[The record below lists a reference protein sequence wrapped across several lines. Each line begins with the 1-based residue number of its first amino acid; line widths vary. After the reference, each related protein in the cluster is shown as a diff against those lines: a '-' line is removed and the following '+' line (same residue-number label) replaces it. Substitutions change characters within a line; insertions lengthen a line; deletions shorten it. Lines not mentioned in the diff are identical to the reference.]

1 MLKISLR
8 YAVNRLREPSTLA
21 GLAGLAIMFGV
32 DATKT
37 TAALDALAAILA
49 AGAVFLPEKKA

>member
-1 MLKISLR
+1 MLR
-8 YAVNRLREPSTLA
+8 YIVNRLREPSTLA
-21 GLAGLAIMFGV
+21 GLAGLAIMCGV